1 MNVYFQKIMAA
12 FFTLA
17 LFNTGGLM
25 AQSVGIFEG
34 HNDVGSVLHPGAA
47 AYDPKSGEY
56 TLTGSGTNI
65 WGSND
70 EFQFAWRK
78 LKGNFILQTRAS
90 LLGKGVDPHRKLGWM
105 IRKTLDG
112 TSPSVNATVH
122 GDGLTSLQFRKVAAG
137 EMAEIKFDT
146 KAPDIIQ
153 LERRGNRYIMSV
165 AHSGELFTTQEVSDV
180 DLGDDVYVGL
190 FICAHNKDVVEAGR
204 FDNVRITVP
213 ARDNLVPYREYI
225 GSQLEI
231 FDMASG
237 KRKVIYNDPGSI
249 QAPNWMKD
257 GKSLLYNKDG
267 LIYQFDLKKLQP
279 TLLNTGE
286 VKNNNN
292 DHVLSFDGKMLGLS
306 STSPDKKYNSV
317 VYTVPSKGGTPKQ
330 ITPIGLSYLHGWSPD
345 GKWLVFTG
353 QRNNEFDI
361 YKIPSDGSGEEVR
374 LTTEKGLDDGPEYSP
389 DGKYIYFNS
398 TRTGRMQIWRM
409 KSDGSE
415 QTQITNDTLNN
426 WFPHIS
432 PDGKTLVFISFGND
446 VKPDDHPFYKHVYI
460 RSMPVDGGEPKV
472 LVYLYG
478 GQGTIN
484 TPSWSP
490 DSKQFAFV
498 SNSDLLL
505 EK

>member
-1 MNVYFQKIMAA
+1 MNVNFRRILAA

-17 LFNTGGLM
+17 LFKTGGIM
-25 AQSVGIFEG
+25 AQNTGIFEG
-34 HNDVGSVLHPGAA
+34 HNDVGAVLHPGTTAF
-47 AYDPKSGEY
+47 DSKSGEY
-56 TLTGSGTNI
+56 TMTGSGTNI

-78 LKGNFILQTRAS
+78 LKGNFILQARAA

-137 EMAEIKFDT
+137 SMEEKKFDL

-165 AHSGELFTTQEVSDV
+165 AHSGELFTTQEVSDI
-180 DLGDDVYVGL
+180 DLGDEVYVGL
-190 FICAHNKDVVEAGR
+190 FICAHNKDMIEAGR

-225 GSQLEI
+225 GSQVEI
-231 FDMASG
+231 YDMASG
-237 KRKVIYNDPGSI
+237 KRRIIYSDPGSM

-267 LIYQFDLKKLQP
+267 LIYQLDLKKLQP
-279 TLLNTGE
+279 TQLNTGE

-292 DHVLSFDGKMLGLS
+292 DHVISFDGKMLGLS

-317 VYTVPSKGGTPKQ
+317 VYTVPIKGGTPKQ

-361 YKIPSDGSGEEVR
+361 YKIPSDGSGNEVR
-374 LTTEKGLDDGPEYSP
+374 LTTEKGLDDGPEFSP

-398 TRTGRMQIWRM
+398 TRSGRMQIWRM
-409 KSDGSE
+409 KPDGSE
-415 QTQITNDTLNN
+415 QTQLTNDTLNN
-426 WFPHIS
+426 WFPHVS
-432 PDGKTLVFISFGND
+432 PDGKTIVFISFGND
-446 VKPDDHPFYKHVYI
+446 VRPDDHPFYKHVYI
-460 RSMPVDGGEPKV
+460 RTMPVDGGEPKV
-472 LVYLYG
+472 LAYLYG

-490 DSKQFAFV
+490 NSKQFAFV